1 MVLRRA
7 DLYVGWVG
15 VQVAA
20 DRVVDATAISTRGR
34 AHAQALCDLLGS
46 IILEYTSVAENL

>member
-20 DRVVDATAISTRGR
+20 DRVVDATAISIWGR